1 MLWFKVALGY
11 ILSIVLTVRALLT
24 FNGRVWL
31 SNEQPTWPQLA
42 QSLSA

>member
-24 FNGRVWL
+24 FNGRAWL
-31 SNEQPTWPQLA
+31 SKEQPTWPQLA
-42 QSLSA
+42 